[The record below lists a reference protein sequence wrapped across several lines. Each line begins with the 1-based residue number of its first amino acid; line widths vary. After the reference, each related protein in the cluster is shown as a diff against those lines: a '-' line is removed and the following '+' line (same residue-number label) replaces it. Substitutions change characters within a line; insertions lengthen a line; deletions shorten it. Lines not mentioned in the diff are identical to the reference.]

1 MPLNEAIYMTL
12 FPNMSQTVLSNT
24 IMIGLWVFS
33 RLLIDMYFELL
44 ESTDIFNGIKKRNAN
59 VL

>member
-1 MPLNEAIYMTL
+1 
-12 FPNMSQTVLSNT
+12 
-24 IMIGLWVFS
+24 MIGLWIFS

>member
-1 MPLNEAIYMTL
+1 
-12 FPNMSQTVLSNT
+12 
-24 IMIGLWVFS
+24 MIGLWIFS

-59 VL
+59 VICYVLYFIPFL